1 MRRSLLF
8 LGAAAV
14 LASAALPASADVR
27 QLGWVNVS
35 ADRYTH
41 VRWSKFEGEV
51 ARLRF
56 VPQNDTVDCDHI
68 NVTYRD
74 GTTHEVF
81 SGVLVRDSVETV
93 TFPEGDSRIAHVD
106 FSCKAQARD
115 GARIALSALSEGDS
129 YTSGPQMW
137 QREAN
142 VATHSIPTPNDRLHS
157 VRAYEGDV
165 SGGNAYVTH

>member
-1 MRRSLLF
+1 MRKSVLL

-14 LASAALPASADVR
+14 IGLAVPAAADVH
-27 QLGWVNVS
+27 QLGAVNIA
-35 ADRYTH
+35 ADQYTH
-41 VRWSKFEGEV
+41 VRWNQFEGEV

-56 VPQNDTVDCDHI
+56 MPQNDTVDCDHI
-68 NVTYRD
+68 DVTYRD

-81 SGVLVRDSVETV
+81 SGILVKDSIETV

-115 GARIALSALSEGDS
+115 GARIAISAVSEGDS
-129 YTSGPQMW
+129 FTDGPQVW

-142 VATHSIPTPNDRLHS
+142 TNAHSIPTPNDRLHS
-157 VRAYEGDV
+157 VRSYESDAVHGDV
-165 SGGNAYVTH
+165 YVTR